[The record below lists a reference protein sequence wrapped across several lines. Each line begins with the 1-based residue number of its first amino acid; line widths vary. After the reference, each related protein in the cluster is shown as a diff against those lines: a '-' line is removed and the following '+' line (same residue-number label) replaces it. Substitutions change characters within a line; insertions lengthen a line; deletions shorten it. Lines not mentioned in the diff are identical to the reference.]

1 VRQIFPVGRRG
12 QLGPA
17 DPLSAAGP
25 VTPATAGAYDLIAAL
40 GEIYAYP
47 EGRWL
52 RANMIASVDGAIM
65 VDGRSG
71 GLSGPAD
78 RLVFRVLRSLADVI
92 VVGAGT
98 ARAERYRQAKPG
110 ELWQQLRTGRG
121 SAPPIA
127 VLTRRLD
134 LDLTSKLFGDV
145 GLARTILITTEQA
158 PQERLQAAA
167 RVADVVVAGAAEV
180 GAATVINV
188 LEQRG
193 YRQILLEGGP
203 SLLGQFTAADL
214 LDELCLTISPV
225 LEGGCSAVRVTRA
238 PRVTSATHLTGAAP
252 GRAAGRPRPGHTTAA
267 GDGPAK
273 LAGLRLAN
281 VLEDDGFLLTRYV
294 RA

>member
-1 VRQIFPVGRRG
+1 VRQIFPAAGSR

-17 DPLSAAGP
+17 DPLGTAGPITTAAG
-25 VTPATAGAYDLIAAL
+25 AGDLIAAL

-47 EGRWL
+47 EGRWV

-71 GLSGPAD
+71 GLSGAAD

-98 ARAERYRQAKPG
+98 ARAERYRQAQPS
-110 ELWQQLRTGRG
+110 ELYQQLRTGRPQ
-121 SAPPIA
+121 APPIA
-127 VLTRRLD
+127 VLTRRMD
-134 LDLTSKLFGDV
+134 LDLTSSLFADV
-145 GLARTILITTEQA
+145 GRARTIVITTDQA

-193 YRQILLEGGP
+193 WRRILVEGGP
-203 SLLGQFTAADL
+203 ILLGELAAADL
-214 LDELCLTISPV
+214 VDELCLTISPV
-225 LEGGCSAVRVTRA
+225 LEGGYATE
-238 PRVTSATHLTGAAP
+238 RVTSSPDVDA
-252 GRAAGRPRPGHTTAA
+252 
-267 GDGPAK
+267 PAK
-273 LAGLRLAN
+273 LAGLRLAS
-281 VLEDDGFLLTRYV
+281 VLEDEGFLLTRYV

>member
-1 VRQIFPVGRRG
+1 MRQIFPAGASR

-25 VTPATAGAYDLIAAL
+25 VTPATAGVDDLIAAL

-47 EGRWL
+47 EGRWV

-78 RLVFRVLRSLADVI
+78 RLVFRVLRSLADVV

-98 ARAERYRQAKPG
+98 ARVERYRQAQPA
-110 ELWQQLRTGRG
+110 ELWQQLRTGRPP
-121 SAPPIA
+121 APPIA
-127 VLTRRLD
+127 VLTRRLN
-134 LDLTSKLFGDV
+134 LDLAGRLFSEP
-145 GLARTILITTEQA
+145 GLARTIVITTEQA
-158 PQERLQAAA
+158 PRDRVRAAA
-167 RVADVVVAGAAEV
+167 QVADVVVAGTTEV
-180 GAATVINV
+180 GAATAINV

-193 YRQILLEGGP
+193 HRRVLVEGGP
-203 SLLGQFTAADL
+203 MFLGELAAADL
-214 LDELCLTISPV
+214 LDELCLTISPM
-225 LEGGCSAVRVTRA
+225 LEGGYSALRVTTA
-238 PRVTSATHLTGAAP
+238 PGQAPQVTSAAQV
-252 GRAAGRPRPGHTTAA
+252 A

-273 LAGLRLAN
+273 LAGLRLAG

>member
-1 VRQIFPVGRRG
+1 MRQIFPVRGRG
-12 QLGPA
+12 QLGQA

-25 VTPATAGAYDLIAAL
+25 ITPATAGVDDLIAAL
-40 GEIYAYP
+40 GEIYAYK
-47 EGRWL
+47 EGPCV

-98 ARAERYRQAKPG
+98 ARADRYRQVQPG
-110 ELWQQLRTGRG
+110 ELWQQLRAGRR

-134 LDLTSKLFGDV
+134 VDLTSRLFGDV

-158 PQERLQAAA
+158 PQDRLQAAA
-167 RVADVVVAGAAEV
+167 RVADVVVAGKEDV
-180 GAATVINV
+180 GAAASINV
-188 LEQRG
+188 LGQRG
-193 YRQILLEGGP
+193 YRRILVEGGP
-203 SLLGQFTAADL
+203 NLLGQFTAADL
-214 LDELCLTISPV
+214 VDELCLTISPV
-225 LEGGCSAVRVTRA
+225 LEGGYSAARVTMA
-238 PRVTSATHLTGAAP
+238 PH
-252 GRAAGRPRPGHTTAA
+252 
-267 GDGPAK
+267 GDRPAK
-273 LAGLRLAN
+273 MAGLRLAS